1 MLRIGLLT
9 SGGDCQALNATM
21 RGIVKTLMTNSEEP
35 IEIYGFE
42 DGYQGLIYSRFRVM
56 SPADFSGILTR
67 GGMPAGGE
75 IVKQTHA
82 RRGSAFQC
90 GIFQQSGIDIGLQLA
105 YVQL

>member
-42 DGYQGLIYSRFRVM
+42 DGVDFQSQRNSLSGSRV
-56 SPADFSGILTR
+56 SAASATR
-67 GGMPAGGE
+67 E
-75 IVKQTHA
+75 
-82 RRGSAFQC
+82 
-90 GIFQQSGIDIGLQLA
+90 
-105 YVQL
+105 